1 MLMIT
6 AIIQPERLQ
15 HVRATL
21 ISAGLLGMTTHECVG
36 HGCNEKIVPSRNG
49 GPDLPDILPRV
60 KLEIAVPSERR
71 DEAIDAII
79 RGARLG
85 RTGDGKIFASP
96 LERVISIRTEREDGL
111 PEEQPVEQ
119 AHIDEAAA

>member
-6 AIIQPERLQ
+6 AIIQPGRLR
-15 HVRATL
+15 HVRAAL
-21 ISAGLLGMTTHECVG
+21 ISAGLLGMITHDCVG
-36 HGCNEKIVPSRNG
+36 HGCNEKLVPSRMG
-49 GPDLPDILPRV
+49 GPDLPDILPNG

-85 RTGDGKIFASP
+85 RTGDGKIFVSP
-96 LERVISIRTEREDGL
+96 LERVISIRTGREDGL
-111 PEEQPVEQ
+111 PEELAVEQ
-119 AHIDEAAA
+119 AHIGEAAA